1 MVVPAFALLKPLVP
15 QLEPYGLGNIYM
27 TSCACVFCALM
38 LLFQTIPWRQIE
50 ACKICQRLV
59 CASWCGGSLG
69 QLVQFWGYFFNRELS
84 ETRFCFSLRR
94 YSPHEA
100 LLPAYIRTYVR
111 TCFRQFPVEKIT
123 PKLHNLSQRTATP
136 GSANEQSEISHP
148 LMARSLNRTIC
159 I

>member
-84 ETRFCFSLRR
+84 ETRT
-94 YSPHEA
+94 YV
-100 LLPAYIRTYVR
+100 RTYVR
-111 TCFRQFPVEKIT
+111 RYQSFVRRVPSERKTKTCFRQFPVEKIT